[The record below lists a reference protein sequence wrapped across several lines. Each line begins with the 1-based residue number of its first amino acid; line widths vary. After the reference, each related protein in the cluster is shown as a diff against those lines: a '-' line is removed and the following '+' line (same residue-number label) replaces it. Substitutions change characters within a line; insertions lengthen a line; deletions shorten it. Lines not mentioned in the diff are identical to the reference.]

1 MDTKLHVPLVI
12 ISTKDDVNL
21 TKQVSDGHKKS
32 FHWKSYETIPGKVIE
47 KEKNIY

>member
-1 MDTKLHVPLVI
+1 MDTKLHVPIVI

-21 TKQVSDGHKKS
+21 TRQLSDGHKKS
-32 FHWKSYETIPGKVIE
+32 FYWKSYQTIPAKVIE